1 MNIDQAIVDL
11 FTVEDKQKRLEALFE
26 EEYKQEKQRQERQ
39 KVIDDLEAEM
49 NKVNKKTMIEEILE
63 VEING

>member
-1 MNIDQAIVDL
+1 L

>member
-1 MNIDQAIVDL
+1 VNIDQAIVDL

>member
-1 MNIDQAIVDL
+1 M

-26 EEYKQEKQRQERQ
+26 EEYKLEKQRQERQ